1 MRTRFIA
8 CPACGRHVRAA
19 DSRCPFCGASAPV
32 AKPLRTITQRL
43 TRAALQAAGAAGAVV
58 AIGDCG
64 GQETRSVAFY
74 GAACIDNDCG
84 VTVVDSG
91 ADVNDAYP
99 SVFYGA
105 PCIDGSCLP
114 PPEDSGAGDSGAGD
128 ADASADAGADAPT
141 SDGDTAD

>member
-8 CPACGRHVRAA
+8 CPGCGRHVRAR
-19 DSRCPFCGASAPV
+19 DSRCPFCGASAPE
-32 AKPLRTITQRL
+32 ARPLRTIAERL
-43 TRAALQAAGAAGAVV
+43 TRAAMHAAGAAGAVV

-91 ADVNDAYP
+91 MDANDA
-99 SVFYGA
+99 STGVFYGA

-114 PPEDSGAGDSGAGD
+114 PPEDAGAGEAE
-128 ADASADAGADAPT
+128 ASSDAGGDVTDAPT
-141 SDGDTAD
+141 SDGATGD

>member
-1 MRTRFIA
+1 MRTRFVA
-8 CPACGRHVRAA
+8 CPGCGRHVRAG
-19 DSRCPFCGASAPV
+19 DSSCPFCGASAPV
-32 AKPLRTITQRL
+32 AKPLRTLTQRL

-64 GQETRSVAFY
+64 GQETRNVAFY
-74 GAACIDNDCG
+74 GAACIDDDCG

-99 SVFYGA
+99 SVFYGS

-114 PPEDSGAGDSGAGD
+114 PEDAGTGEGD
-128 ADASADAGADAPT
+128 APADAGGDVADAPT
-141 SDGDTAD
+141 SDGATGD